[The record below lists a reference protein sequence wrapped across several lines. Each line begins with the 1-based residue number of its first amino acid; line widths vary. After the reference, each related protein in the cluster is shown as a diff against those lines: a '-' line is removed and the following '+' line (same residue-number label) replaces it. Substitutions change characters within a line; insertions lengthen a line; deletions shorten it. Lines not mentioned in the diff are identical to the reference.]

1 MENKSNNIKEPDFP
15 FNNTYDQLPEHFYA
29 QCLPTPVKNPQL
41 IKLNES
47 LATQLGL
54 DFKKLNSSVGAALF
68 SGNRISKDS
77 NPIAMVYAGHQFGY
91 FVPQLG
97 DGRAILLGE
106 IVDKNN
112 QRFDIQLKGSGQT
125 PYSRRGDGRAAL
137 GPVMREYIISEAMYA
152 LGIPTTRSLAMFS
165 TGEMVMRET
174 ALPGAI
180 LTRVASSHIRV
191 GTFEYFSA
199 LGDEKSVKLLAD
211 YAINRYYPEVKTM
224 QNPYVGFLNAVCD
237 AQASLVAK
245 WMNVGFIH
253 GVMNTDNMTI
263 SGETIDYGPCAFMDE
278 YHPSTV
284 FSSIDSSGRYAYK
297 NQPNIA
303 QWNLARLAET
313 LLPFLDK
320 NELEATKIANEIV
333 HRFSQNYENYWW
345 NGLRRKLGLFTNQPQ
360 DIELIKKL
368 FVVMHVKSADF
379 TNTFRM
385 LSAVPEGG
393 AIDAAFEDWSKIW
406 LNRHKEESR
415 NSEEVGKLMR
425 SQNPAFIPRNHW
437 VQKAI
442 NDAVE
447 QNNFDTMNLLISI
460 LSNPYE
466 EQPHY
471 VDFQKPPTA
480 TERITQT
487 FCGT

>member
-1 MENKSNNIKEPDFP
+1 
-15 FNNTYDQLPEHFYA
+15 
-29 QCLPTPVKNPQL
+29 
-41 IKLNES
+41 
-47 LATQLGL
+47 
-54 DFKKLNSSVGAALF
+54 
-68 SGNRISKDS
+68 
-77 NPIAMVYAGHQFGY
+77 
-91 FVPQLG
+91 
-97 DGRAILLGE
+97 
-106 IVDKNN
+106 
-112 QRFDIQLKGSGQT
+112 
-125 PYSRRGDGRAAL
+125 
-137 GPVMREYIISEAMYA
+137 
-152 LGIPTTRSLAMFS
+152 
-165 TGEMVMRET
+165 MVMRET

-199 LGDEKSVKLLAD
+199 LGDVKSVKQLAD
-211 YAINRYYPEVKTM
+211 YAINRHFPAVKTM
-224 QNPYVGFLNAVCD
+224 QNPYIGFLNAVCN

-284 FSSIDSSGRYAYK
+284 FSSIDNSGRYAYK

-320 NELEATKIANEIV
+320 NESEAAKIANEIV
-333 HRFSQNYENYWW
+333 HQFSQNYENYWW
-345 NGLRRKLGLFTNQPQ
+345 DGLRRKLGFFTNQPK

-385 LSAVPEGG
+385 LSTVPEGG
-393 AIDAAFEDWSKIW
+393 AINTAFEDWSKAW
-406 LNRHKEESR
+406 LKRQKEEGR
-415 NSEEVGKLMR
+415 TPKEVGRLMR
-425 SQNPAFIPRNHW
+425 SQNPAFIPRNHL

-442 NDAVE
+442 DDAVDK
-447 QNNFDTMNLLISI
+447 NNFETMNTLLTI

-466 EQPHY
+466 EQPQY
-471 VDFQKPPTA
+471 VDFKKPPTA
-480 TERITQT
+480 TERVIQT

>member
-1 MENKSNNIKEPDFP
+1 MENKSNNNKEQYFP
-15 FNNTYDQLPEHFYA
+15 FNNTYDQLPEHFYSRRM
-29 QCLPTPVKNPQL
+29 PTPVKNPQL
-41 IKLNES
+41 IKLNEP

-54 DFKKLNSSVGAALF
+54 DFKKLNSLVGAALF
-68 SGNRISKDS
+68 SGNSISKDS

-112 QRFDIQLKGSGQT
+112 QRLDIQLKGSGQT

-137 GPVMREYIISEAMYA
+137 GPVMREYIISEAMHN
-152 LGIPTTRSLAMFS
+152 LGIPTTRSLAMVS

-199 LGDEKSVKLLAD
+199 MGDVKSVKQLAD
-211 YAINRYYPEVKTM
+211 YAINRHYPAVKTM
-224 QNPYVGFLNAVCD
+224 QNPYIGFLNAVCD

-278 YHPSTV
+278 YQPSTV
-284 FSSIDSSGRYAYK
+284 FSSIDYSGRYAYK
-297 NQPNIA
+297 NQSNIA
-303 QWNLARLAET
+303 QWNIARLAET
-313 LLPFLDK
+313 LLPLLDK
-320 NELEATKIANEIV
+320 NESEAAKIANEIV
-333 HRFSQNYENYWW
+333 HQFSQNYENYWW
-345 NGLRRKLGLFTNQPQ
+345 DGLRRKLGLFTNQPQ

-385 LSAVPEGG
+385 LSRVPEGG
-393 AIDAAFEDWSKIW
+393 ALDSVFEDWSKAW
-406 LNRHKEESR
+406 LNRQKEEGR
-415 NSEEVGKLMR
+415 KPNEVGKLMR
-425 SQNPAFIPRNHW
+425 SQNPAFIPRNHL

-442 NDAVE
+442 DDAVE
-447 QNNFDTMNLLISI
+447 QNNFETMNTLLTV

-466 EQPHY
+466 EQPQY
-471 VDFQKPPTA
+471 VDFQKTPTA
-480 TERITQT
+480 AERVTQT